1 MPADVAISKGQP
13 YGHNRRSESPPH
25 AGHRRHRVY
34 VAQLLPDLEQ
44 ARVLRDALTDYL
56 KRDDITDEQRDAA
69 IALQLKLI
77 TDIRKKRNG

>member
-1 MPADVAISKGQP
+1 M
-13 YGHNRRSESPPH
+13 
-25 AGHRRHRVY
+25 Y